1 MGLKVLFK
9 LTLLQ
14 VRLQAEYLLC
24 NLLVLPLYA
33 FELCLA
39 LIKVQTLCLELNCRH
54 GMTLAECGP
63 VINFV

>member
-24 NLLVLPLYA
+24 NFLVFPLYA
-33 FELCLA
+33 FKLCLA

-54 GMTLAECGP
+54 
-63 VINFV
+63 